1 MVKKQDD
8 IPKWVVDEIKNA
20 KFGKPKELTRTG
32 YILEIYDKD
41 NKIDSQLYEP
51 VEDGRSIIT
60 LDLPKNIKP
69 RTLQK
74 GVVYEFVFNLLKAP
88 LNEKVVEYFKTEKE
102 FDMNAIYQFELNKI
116 KLIDDET
123 ANVE

>member
-1 MVKKQDD
+1 MPGLSALLSMKK
-8 IPKWVVDEIKNA
+8 IWLTNDEIKNA
-20 KFGKPKELTRTG
+20 KFGKPIKLARNG
-32 YILEIYDKD
+32 YILEINGKD

-88 LNEKVVEYFKTEKE
+88 LNEKVVEYLQK
-102 FDMNAIYQFELNKI
+102 NK
-116 KLIDDET
+116 K
-123 ANVE
+123 

>member
-102 FDMNAIYQFELNKI
+102 FDMNAIY
-116 KLIDDET
+116 
-123 ANVE
+123 

>member
-1 MVKKQDD
+1 MVKKEDGM
-8 IPKWVVDEIKNA
+8 PKWVMDEIKNA

-123 ANVE
+123 ANAE

>member
-123 ANVE
+123 ANAE